1 MGKPTGFMEIAR
13 REPGYLPVEERIHLY
28 KEFTLPLTDSE
39 LGLQGARC
47 MDCGIPFCQRLL

>member
-28 KEFTLPLTDSE
+28 KEFPS
-39 LGLQGARC
+39 R
-47 MDCGIPFCQRLL
+47 